1 LTDFFAACL
10 TADACNSD
18 FYNANYFDGWSIGS
32 NITIETTFVDEE
44 LVVVLE
50 NYHASFGF
58 GAGTAG
64 ALTDF
69 YSFHV
74 PAGFEI
80 SATAGDFDSFVG
92 FDTTYKGYGFESGWF
107 GSPSFYGSTDT
118 DYINFVSFQRV
129 DNLLKVELADTET
142 AWVLSS
148 ITADDGANED
158 TAITWAASAS
168 LTVPAAI
175 VLAAIAT
182 L

>member
-1 LTDFFAACL
+1 M
-10 TADACNSD
+10 TATACNSD
-18 FYNANYFDGWSIGS
+18 FYNDTYFDGWSIGS

-69 YSFHV
+69 YSLPV
-74 PAGFEI
+74 PSGFEI
-80 SATAGDFDSFVG
+80 SATAGDIASFVY
-92 FDTTYKGYGFESGWF
+92 FSSDVKGYGFQSGWF

-118 DYINFVSFQRV
+118 DYISFVSFQRI
-129 DNLLKVELADTET
+129 DDLLKVELADTDT

-148 ITADDGANED
+148 VTADDGANED
-158 TAITWAASAS
+158 TDIVWAASAS
-168 LTVPAAI
+168 LAAPAAI
-175 VLAAIAT
+175 VLAALAT